1 MSVTIGYCAGKEHH
15 LQINDGR
22 ATIKVWFIIF
32 PCVVVWG
39 CCPLQHNIVV
49 IACVMYLNV
58 SCVCRL
64 FIIGPLPADA
74 AANNQNMPKVTLV
87 SCHQTRQPLHHSY
100 RLSCSLL
107 LVISMTG
114 VRCSHSGP
122 LLLNMSGI
130 VLAKLPICHPCQK
143 SRVAPAPTSSDMVS
157 LAPIFRERGEKL
169 YLCLLRRDW
178 LGAERKLGVIRIL
191 SSFR

>member
-1 MSVTIGYCAGKEHH
+1 MSYSYPDVTCSSPNVTFTNPKVSYKLHNNLGLKVSQLSMSVTIGYCAGKEHH

-74 AANNQNMPKVTLV
+74 AANNQNMPKVTLGSV
-87 SCHQTRQPLHHSY
+87 SPDQALQAAT
-100 RLSCSLL
+100 
-107 LVISMTG
+107 
-114 VRCSHSGP
+114 
-122 LLLNMSGI
+122 
-130 VLAKLPICHPCQK
+130 
-143 SRVAPAPTSSDMVS
+143 AP
-157 LAPIFRERGEKL
+157 
-169 YLCLLRRDW
+169 
-178 LGAERKLGVIRIL
+178 
-191 SSFR
+191 